1 MPSSTNRGNASTLG
15 GLIEETLNLIL
26 NDEPEDLEPSDERQ
40 DRVRSRFRSTSLG
53 LDDAPR
59 KENRYHEEVR
69 DAREVPSIFDILDN
83 NKRTLRMGYEG
94 HEYILPST
102 RRHISRPRSI
112 DHTEFANASTIATK
126 GTEPIL
132 SKEEEMRNRFMSKD
146 HEGNEEATARQM
158 SFTCKKVGSS
168 IKRESSRGR
177 SRSRNESR
185 NERNARS
192 RSKSSKKS
200 RSYTNPGRQSV
211 RRDDYPI
218 DDFPRKASF
227 SRSIRCSRPVREP
240 ELEDHY
246 HSNKHY
252 RSRYSY
258 DHNISRDEA
267 LRDYRR
273 RVRSTRHDEPQ
284 FEEYYRAIRYI
295 QRSRSIPRRRNI
307 NNDDDYKV
315 PQESSRYGFRESSH
329 HSSRG
334 SPHKDEFWSPEKSKN
349 CIGLRQRY

>member
-177 SRSRNESR
+177 SRSRNESKEMLVLVVKVAKR
-185 NERNARS
+185 AGLILIQGDR
-192 RSKSSKKS
+192 
-200 RSYTNPGRQSV
+200 V
-211 RRDDYPI
+211 
-218 DDFPRKASF
+218 F
-227 SRSIRCSRPVREP
+227 
-240 ELEDHY
+240 
-246 HSNKHY
+246 
-252 RSRYSY
+252 
-258 DHNISRDEA
+258 DEMT
-267 LRDYRR
+267 
-273 RVRSTRHDEPQ
+273 TRLTT
-284 FEEYYRAIRYI
+284 
-295 QRSRSIPRRRNI
+295 
-307 NNDDDYKV
+307 
-315 PQESSRYGFRESSH
+315 
-329 HSSRG
+329 SRG
-334 SPHKDEFWSPEKSKN
+334 KQASAVLFDARDLFANLSWKITTTQTNTTEAGIHMITISLVMKRCATIAGE
-349 CIGLRQRY
+349 